1 MMRQQRS
8 AQDNAADESRVEF
21 LLGLLRETAQRD
33 PSPVLRERLSALY
46 SERLIGRRS
55 PVPVARGDSL
65 RALAGFRPAL
75 ITGLLFL
82 IGLTVSLL
90 AYRWQ
95 RAPLKADIH
104 PSAVLPLAP
113 PVDEMPLTASQ
124 SNRAP
129 IKHGRAHRAL
139 VQRGNSQ
146 RMVLLLPYSNRDV
159 ANGTNSTI
167 RVSMSQSELLSL
179 GFPLTETL
187 HDRRVNAELTL
198 GDDGLPRAISV
209 PLPLE
214 LIKEKR

>member
-1 MMRQQRS
+1 MRQQRS
-8 AQDNAADESRVEF
+8 AQDKAADESRVEF

-46 SERLIGRRS
+46 SERLMVRPS
-55 PVPVARGDSL
+55 LVLVARGASL
-65 RALAGFRPAL
+65 RALAGFRAAL
-75 ITGLLFL
+75 ITGLLL
-82 IGLTVSLL
+82 VIGFTVSLL
-90 AYRWQ
+90 THRWQ
-95 RAPLKADIH
+95 RAPLKADVH
-104 PSAVLPLAP
+104 PRAVLPPP
-113 PVDEMPLTASQ
+113 PVEEMPSTASQ

-129 IKHGRAHRAL
+129 IEHHRARIAP

-187 HDRRVNAELTL
+187 HDRRVTAELTL